1 MLAVNPS
8 SGPDGDTAPLVE
20 AAERAGVSVV
30 VLDPDGDIAEELTR
44 ALPDDLAVLGMA
56 GGDGTLSLAAAIC
69 IDRDIPLVCVPF
81 RTRNHFARD
90 LGLDRRDPC
99 VAIEAFAD
107 GVERRVDVGDLSGRL
122 FLNNV
127 TFGVYAEAV
136 DDEGASELA
145 SQCPAPPHSSG
156 SIRAVA
162 DLTLLTAKCEQKAVM
177 RGAGRVL
184 GECRRA

>member
-1 MLAVNPS
+1 MLAVHPS
-8 SGPDGDTAPLVE
+8 SGPAGDTAPLVE

-44 ALPDDLAVLGMA
+44 ALPDDLAELGMA

-81 RTRNHFARD
+81 GTRNHFAHD

-107 GVERRVDVGDLSGRL
+107 GVERRVDVGDLSGPTLSEQCHLRRL
-122 FLNNV
+122 RRSDPRRGLPRIEDRHDLEGSKDQAKGRKCIQPIPGGR
-127 TFGVYAEAV
+127 TRRLRIRYAV
-136 DDEGASELA
+136 FRRDR
-145 SQCPAPPHSSG
+145 QQ
-156 SIRAVA
+156 
-162 DLTLLTAKCEQKAVM
+162 LL
-177 RGAGRVL
+177 
-184 GECRRA
+184 